1 MGHFIPNLK
10 TIDSEVIM
18 KTVLA
23 LILLI
28 AVASAASTNNK
39 CEQEN
44 EILKKAIIKMVKA
57 KQPKLDCSTCIGDIT
72 AAATDCILSLDTLSI
87 VFWISLMELILVL
100 IVSVKLSRILVTYLD
115 KTGLA
120 KIIQVPW
127 VAYITSE
134 NEPTLM
140 TTQIL

>member
-72 AAATDCILSLDTLSI
+72 NCILD
-87 VFWISLMELILVL
+87 
-100 IVSVKLSRILVTYLD
+100 
-115 KTGLA
+115 
-120 KIIQVPW
+120 IIDGANPCVDC
-127 VAYITSE
+127 VCEVITDIG
-134 NEPTLM
+134 NLFG
-140 TTQIL
+140 Q